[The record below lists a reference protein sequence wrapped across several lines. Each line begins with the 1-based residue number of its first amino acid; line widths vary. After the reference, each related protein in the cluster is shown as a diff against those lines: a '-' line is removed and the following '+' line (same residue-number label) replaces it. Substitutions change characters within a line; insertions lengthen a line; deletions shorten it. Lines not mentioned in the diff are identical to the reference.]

1 LSRLEQLLLRQIN
14 IAGNPMKKF
23 TLNLLALLAA
33 LASTGALAQL
43 TLPATSTPRLPAAP
57 PPGLYVAVLDGAI
70 NLSNKGGTTTF
81 AAGQF
86 GYLPAGAGGLPAP
99 IPRTPP
105 LVFTPPATF
114 MVPSANNGAATGNR
128 AAPIDCVVR

>member
-1 LSRLEQLLLRQIN
+1 
-14 IAGNPMKKF
+14 MKKF

-33 LASTGALAQL
+33 LASSGAFAQL
-43 TLPATSTPRLPAAP
+43 TLPATSTPRPPGTPTL

-70 NLSNKGGTTTF
+70 NLSNKGGTSTF

-86 GYLPAGAGGLPAP
+86 GFTPSPMQPPA
-99 IPRTPP
+99 
-105 LVFTPPATF
+105 LVLKNPGIALTPPAAF
-114 MVPSANNGAATGNR
+114 MVPSASNGAVPGNR